1 MDLEKLQNKLGLETM
16 VEVLDET
23 LTNTLTKAIEYE
35 LDGDFKMAEELYA
48 KADETGHSLANE
60 AYTGFKL
67 RLMTHKAKG
76 NDKEAQYSL
85 GQRYETGMGVP
96 VDRNKAL
103 EWYKKAAEQEYPQ
116 AMLKMGDFARDN
128 KDWVQAR
135 KWYIDAATNDV
146 SNDQPY
152 KSLYRLNVSQYKAE
166 NQQNKENTE
175 HKQEVPQTQPQT
187 PLHPHLS
194 HSLNNPMYVYE
205 FFDYKGLKL
214 YEIAEHR
221 VFSIETE
228 YGEKR
233 EKDNKSYI
241 LEIISPKTSN
251 NHKRVIKAFSY
262 KLKAY

>member
-60 AYTGFKL
+60 AYAGFKL

-103 EWYKKAAEQEYPQ
+103 EWYKKAAEQEYPP

-135 KWYIDAATNDV
+135 KWYMDAAKCSTNAGSDNLPKV
-146 SNDQPY
+146 VKSSLYNQAV
-152 KSLYRLNVSQYKAE
+152 KSLFDLHQYE
-166 NQQNKENTE
+166 IGNQQNKINTE
-175 HKQEVPQTQPQT
+175 HKQEVPTQT
-187 PLHPHLS
+187 H
-194 HSLNNPMYVYE
+194 NPMYIYE
-205 FFDYKGLKL
+205 FFNYKGLKL

-221 VFSIETE
+221 VYSIETE
-228 YGEKR
+228 YDEKR
-233 EKDNKSYI
+233 EKGNKNYI
-241 LEIISPKTSN
+241 LEIISPKTSC